1 MTKAQADHWA
11 KSRAKGRWHFVF
23 FNGVLIW
30 GGTSALILST
40 FLSVLNGQDFA
51 RTLMLAAPLSVGV
64 GFIWG
69 LMAWRS
75 TEIRYTKFQA
85 TQDETS

>member
-1 MTKAQADHWA
+1 MTRSQADQWA
-11 KSRAKGRWHFVF
+11 KSRVKGRWHFVF
-23 FNGVLIW
+23 FNGVLVW

-40 FLSVLNGQDFA
+40 FLSFLNDQDFA
-51 RTLMLAAPLSVGV
+51 RTFMLAAPLSMVG

-69 LMAWRS
+69 LMAWRM
-75 TEIRYTKFQA
+75 TETRYNKFQA